1 MLNAIGTVEAIA
13 GLLLVAAATRALS
26 RRLGWLPFPIA
37 LVLMGVALSG
47 AGGLGLPFLTTVA
60 QLRISPEIAFF
71 VFLPILVFES
81 AFNMDVR
88 DLRENLSPV
97 LTLAV
102 PGLVLSTALT
112 GILLHFS
119 APMVGVPLNWPAAL
133 LLGSI
138 LSATD
143 PVGVTTLFRQIG
155 APRRL
160 SVLVE
165 GESLFNDATAIVTSR
180 ILQGILLVGAT
191 VTTGVVLE
199 GIIDF
204 VVIFVGGLAV
214 GWMATVVV
222 GMVLGWVDSDAFIE
236 ISITTVLAYL
246 AFILAEESLAL
257 SGVMATVAAGL
268 MLGGW
273 GKTKISPSIKLQL
286 EQYWSFL
293 AAVANSMVFLMVGLR
308 VDLGALGGVLPMLAL
323 AVVAMLL
330 SRAVSIYALVPLIG
344 RLPGSE
350 PVDRRYQTVMWWGG
364 LRGGIALAIAL
375 SLPAEI
381 PMRDELFIPLA
392 MGAVLFTLLVQGLTI
407 EPLVRRLKLHI
418 PSLSDQVARVEGLIS
433 AKRRTLT
440 QVPELAAGGLF
451 SPRIAES
458 VQNRCAEELTRLRG
472 DLEELRRKRELDPQE
487 ERRLLYLRVFA
498 VEKDLFYK
506 MFSRSHV
513 SEGAYRKV
521 THSIELQTEAIR
533 HEGRIPEFTLHPPT
547 GERIEFVLLR
557 LLDGI
562 PLISA
567 LAERRRATRTA
578 QDYEIAWARSRGS
591 RAVLDELDDIGQADA
606 TLADV
611 VEEVRA
617 YYQYWQE
624 NARAR
629 LDQTAEQFPEF
640 VASTQDRLA
649 DRLVLH
655 AEREAIEE
663 KAHSGIIPEG
673 VADHML
679 KGMAAELRRL
689 RSNQASKLRVDPS
702 ELLRKVPFFQG
713 IPEDE
718 FARIAKKLR
727 RRTSPSGEMIVRQGT
742 AGDSLYLVARGVI
755 RVSRHDGGLHRDL
768 ATLMAGDFFGEM
780 ALIAGGHRTAT
791 CRAVTPCALYEL
803 RRSDLDAVLS
813 ATPAMQ
819 AALEEATRTRRAE
832 QLTRTDVAPTRPA
845 TLDSEP
851 DET

>member
-1 MLNAIGTVEAIA
+1 MNAISTVEAIA
-13 GLLLVAAATRALS
+13 GLLLVAAATRAMA
-26 RRLGWLPFPIA
+26 RHIRWLPFPIA
-37 LVLMGVALSG
+37 LVIMGVALSG
-47 AGGLGLPFLTTVA
+47 LGGLNVPFLSTVA

-102 PGLVLSTALT
+102 PGLIMSTALT
-112 GILLHFS
+112 GILLHYS
-119 APMVGVPLNWPAAL
+119 APLVGISLNWPAAL

-191 VTTGVVLE
+191 VSTAVIVE
-199 GIIDF
+199 GILDF
-204 VVIFVGGLAV
+204 FIIFVGGLAV
-214 GWMATVVV
+214 GWLSTILV
-222 GMVLGWVDSDAFIE
+222 GMILGWVDSDAFIE

-246 AFILAEESLAL
+246 AFILAEESLAV

-268 MLGGW
+268 LLGGW
-273 GKTKISPSIKLQL
+273 GKTKISPSVKLQL
-286 EQYWSFL
+286 EQYWAFL

-308 VDLGALGGVLPMLAL
+308 VDLGALQSVLPMLAL
-323 AVVAMLL
+323 AVLAMLL
-330 SRAVSIYALVPLIG
+330 SRAASIYMLVPLIG
-344 RLPGSE
+344 RLPGAE
-350 PVDRRYQTVMWWGG
+350 PIGRRYQTVMWWGG

-381 PMRDELFIPLA
+381 PLRDELFIPLA

-458 VQNRCAEELTRLRG
+458 VQNRCAEELQRLRG
-472 DLEELRRKRELDPQE
+472 ELEELRRRRELDPLE

-533 HEGRIPEFTLHPPT
+533 HAGRIPEFTLHPPT
-547 GERIEFVLLR
+547 GERVEIVLLR

-562 PLISA
+562 PGISA
-567 LAERRRATRTA
+567 LAEQRRAARTA

-591 RAVLDELDDIGQADA
+591 RRVLDELDEIGLADA

-624 NARAR
+624 NARSR

-649 DRLVLH
+649 ERLVLH

-679 KGMAAELRRL
+679 KGMAADLRRL
-689 RSNQASKLRVDPS
+689 RSSQTSKLRIDPG

-713 IPEDE
+713 LPEDE
-718 FARIAKKLR
+718 FARIARKLK
-727 RRTSPSGEMIVRQGT
+727 RRTSPSGEMIVRQG
-742 AGDSLYLVARGVI
+742 ASGDSLYLVARGVI

-803 RRSDLDAVLS
+803 RRADLDDVLS
-813 ATPAMQ
+813 ATPAMR
-819 AALEEATRTRRAE
+819 AALEEASRTRRAE
-832 QLTRTDVAPTRPA
+832 QLTSSEKTGISAPA
-845 TLDSEP
+845 LDREA
-851 DET
+851 DES